1 MEVKELLS
9 HLMSDTTQRK
19 ITNAKSHAR
28 YKATLLLQLME
39 RGKAECKQLLS
50 HLMCETQEI
59 LQRDSVVE
67 GICIMYVTMHDV

>member
-1 MEVKELLS
+1 VEVKELLS

-67 GICIMYVTMHDV
+67 GICMNVCNYA